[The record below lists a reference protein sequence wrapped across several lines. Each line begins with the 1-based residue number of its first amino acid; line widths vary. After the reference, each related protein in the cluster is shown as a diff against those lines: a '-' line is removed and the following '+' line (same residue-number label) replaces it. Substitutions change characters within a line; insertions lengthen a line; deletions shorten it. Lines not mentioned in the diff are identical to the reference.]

1 MSTDEDFVEF
11 VSTRWARLYRT
22 ARVLTLDPATA
33 EDVLQI
39 AMEKTYLHWH
49 KVRRMD
55 DPAAY
60 VRRVM
65 VNVAISSRQRR
76 WRRVESPR
84 EELPER
90 PLPAAEDGVEEHA
103 ALWPLV
109 CALPERQR
117 AVVVLRYYEDLT
129 ERETADVLDCSLGT
143 VKSQAHDALRALR
156 RGISA
161 PQAGEVLES

>member
-1 MSTDEDFVEF
+1 MSTDEGFVEF
-11 VSTRWARLYRT
+11 VSARWARLYRT
-22 ARVLTLDPATA
+22 ACVLTLDPAMA

-39 AMEKTYLHWH
+39 AMEKAYQRWH
-49 KVRRMD
+49 KIRRMD

-60 VRRVM
+60 VRKVM
-65 VNVAISSRQRR
+65 VNVAISSQQRR

-84 EELPER
+84 DVLPER
-90 PLPAAEDGVEEHA
+90 PLLEAEAGVEEHA

-129 ERETADVLDCSLGT
+129 ERETAQVLGCSVGT

-156 RGISA
+156 HGFSE
-161 PQAGEVLES
+161 PQSGEVLGW